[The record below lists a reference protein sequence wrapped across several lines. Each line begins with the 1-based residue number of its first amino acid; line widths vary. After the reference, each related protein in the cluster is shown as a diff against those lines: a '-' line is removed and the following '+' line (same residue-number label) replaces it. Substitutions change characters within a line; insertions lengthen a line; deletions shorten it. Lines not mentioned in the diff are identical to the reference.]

1 MARRVA
7 GGADNIGQELFRTRI
22 AMQDVIL
29 RAFLIV
35 EDELHRDPRPTRP
48 ARVRRLPCVTSQI
61 ARIVFLVLSHLLPLL
76 KWI

>member
-35 EDELHRDPRPTRP
+35 KNELHRDPRPTRP

>member
-35 EDELHRDPRPTRP
+35 EDNRTAIRAPPGQR
-48 ARVRRLPCVTSQI
+48 ACGGSS
-61 ARIVFLVLSHLLPLL
+61 A
-76 KWI
+76 

>member
-35 EDELHRDPRPTRP
+35 EDELHRDPRPPGQRAAAP
-48 ARVRRLPCVTSQI
+48 A
-61 ARIVFLVLSHLLPLL
+61 
-76 KWI
+76 

>member
-1 MARRVA
+1 
-7 GGADNIGQELFRTRI
+7 
-22 AMQDVIL
+22 MQDVIL

-35 EDELHRDPRPTRP
+35 EDKLHRDPRPTRP
-48 ARVRRLPCVTSQI
+48 ARVRRFPCVTSQI